1 MDSPCHWLGGAGRR
15 HRMWLASPD
24 SLKMTRIQSATE
36 RLSLEGR
43 HLKSLRPRGHVDYII
58 ITNHHISYHE
68 HSYFYTWSDVPFVSP
83 QKFILSEN
91 IVNYI
96 NLTIV
101 ASIGTPNW
109 KLSMFHFGQA
119 RSSREVQCQS
129 FTLVQFGRHKEGT
142 VKISLRSSLVK
153 QRQNIVKIFTWVQLG
168 Q

>member
-1 MDSPCHWLGGAGRR
+1 
-15 HRMWLASPD
+15 MWLANPD

-68 HSYFYTWSDVPFVSP
+68 HNYFYTWSDVPFVSP

-109 KLSMFHFGQA
+109 KLSMFHSGQA
-119 RSSREVQCQS
+119 RPSRKVQCQS

-142 VKISLRSSLVK
+142 IKISLRSSLVK
-153 QRQNIVKIFTWVQLG
+153 QRQNIIKIFTWVQLG